1 MRGVGFSCC
10 WNGIGHE
17 GVRWNIGAEV
27 RPRTRGWLGM
37 SIVLPFCL
45 TLYLILVLSFP
56 SKNFSGL
63 TIGRPGAWFFW
74 YFLFFCQK
82 HEENGLQLD
91 FFRNLSVYLL
101 TTPRS
106 QCLQIATVHAP
117 FFFAP
122 ETITTS
128 CRNHVLHPS
137 SRQIVEVPRVTW
149 PCSPKLNKAQCPP
162 LTEDPTTAW
171 PKAACRLTQK
181 IGITHTHTLPKR
193 PHVTTVGNPSDFET
207 TFFCTFRSL
216 DLFPFKTCGSSEHL
230 RCCPKTRCCGCY
242 RLSQH
247 VPSHNLSRV
256 KKNWDRYRSTSDR

>member
-1 MRGVGFSCC
+1 MPTNCHC
-10 WNGIGHE
+10 
-17 GVRWNIGAEV
+17 A
-27 RPRTRGWLGM
+27 
-37 SIVLPFCL
+37 C
-45 TLYLILVLSFP
+45 
-56 SKNFSGL
+56 
-63 TIGRPGAWFFW
+63 TI
-74 YFLFFCQK
+74 
-82 HEENGLQLD
+82 
-91 FFRNLSVYLL
+91 
-101 TTPRS
+101 
-106 QCLQIATVHAP
+106 
-117 FFFAP
+117 FFAP

-256 KKNWDRYRSTSDR
+256 KKTGIDTGALPTDKAPATSAGLSDGRKRFFHHKTIVCAKMLTASKLRAVGQALDILGPSMLACKDRSCHNVSNKDRRSWKTRLYDQCMF

>member
-1 MRGVGFSCC
+1 MKKMDYNWIFFEIYPYICSPRQ
-10 WNGIGHE
+10 GH
-17 GVRWNIGAEV
+17 NAYK
-27 RPRTRGWLGM
+27 
-37 SIVLPFCL
+37 LPLCM
-45 TLYLILVLSFP
+45 
-56 SKNFSGL
+56 
-63 TIGRPGAWFFW
+63 
-74 YFLFFCQK
+74 
-82 HEENGLQLD
+82 H
-91 FFRNLSVYLL
+91 
-101 TTPRS
+101 
-106 QCLQIATVHAP
+106 H

-137 SRQIVEVPRVTW
+137 SRQIVEVLQVTW

-181 IGITHTHTLPKR
+181 IGISHTHTQPKR

-207 TFFCTFRSL
+207 AIFCTFRSL

-256 KKNWDRYRSTSDR
+256 KKKLGSIPEHFRQIRHQPPALVLVMDEKGSFITK